1 MSNVEKILDVNV
13 STLNYGELITS
24 IDSLIETGGQGNIIA
39 VNPEKIMALQKD
51 SKLKDLI
58 NSATFTIPDG
68 IGVILASKL
77 NKGSVTERV
86 TGVDLFVKLLELADR
101 KRYKIFLY
109 GAKPEVVSKAVENI
123 KKDYPNLIVA
133 GYRDGYV
140 SDQNELINDIN
151 VSGAQLMFVA
161 LGSPKQEFWI
171 EENKEKLNVNIF
183 QGVGGSFDV
192 ISGTVKRAPAAFRN
206 TGTEWLYRLLS
217 QPSRIQRQMA
227 LPKFLLKV
235 LSSKKTNS

>member
-1 MSNVEKILDVNV
+1 MSNIEKILDVNV
-13 STLNYGELITS
+13 TTLNYRELITS
-24 IDSLIETGGQGNIIA
+24 IDALIQENGQGNIIA

-51 SKLKDLI
+51 PKLKDLI
-58 NSATFTIPDG
+58 NSATYTIPDG
-68 IGVILASKL
+68 IGVILASRL
-77 NKGSVTERV
+77 NKGTVTERI
-86 TGVDLFVKLLELADR
+86 TGVDLFVKLLELADK

-109 GAKPEVVSKAVENI
+109 GAKPEVVAKAVENI
-123 KKDYPNLIVA
+123 KRDYPNLIVA

-140 SDQNELINDIN
+140 SDQQELVEEINA
-151 VSGAQLMFVA
+151 SGAQLMFVA
-161 LGSPKQEFWI
+161 MGSPKQEFWI
-171 EENKEKLNVNIF
+171 EENKGKLSVNIF

-235 LSSKKTNS
+235 LGTRPKK

>member
-1 MSNVEKILDVNV
+1 M
-13 STLNYGELITS
+13 ITS
-24 IDSLIETGGQGNIIA
+24 IDALIQENGQGNIIA

-51 SKLKDLI
+51 PKLKDLI
-58 NSATFTIPDG
+58 NSATYTIPDG
-68 IGVILASKL
+68 IGVILASRL
-77 NKGSVTERV
+77 NKGTVTERI
-86 TGVDLFVKLLELADR
+86 TGVDLFVKLLELADK

-109 GAKPEVVSKAVENI
+109 GAKPEVVAKAVENI
-123 KKDYPNLIVA
+123 KRDYPNLIVA

-140 SDQNELINDIN
+140 SDQQELVEEINA
-151 VSGAQLMFVA
+151 SGAQLMFVA
-161 LGSPKQEFWI
+161 MGSPKQEFWI
-171 EENKEKLNVNIF
+171 EENKGKLSVNIF

-235 LSSKKTNS
+235 LGTRPKK

>member
-1 MSNVEKILDVNV
+1 MEKILDVNV
-13 STLNYGELITS
+13 TTLNYRELITS
-24 IDSLIETGGQGNIIA
+24 IDALIQENGQGNIIA

-51 SKLKDLI
+51 PKLKDLI
-58 NSATFTIPDG
+58 NSATYTIPDG
-68 IGVILASKL
+68 IGVILASRL
-77 NKGSVTERV
+77 NKGTVTERI
-86 TGVDLFVKLLELADR
+86 TGVDLFVKLLELADK

-109 GAKPEVVSKAVENI
+109 GAKPEVVAKAVENI
-123 KKDYPNLIVA
+123 KRDYPNLIVA

-140 SDQNELINDIN
+140 SDQQELVEEINA
-151 VSGAQLMFVA
+151 SGAQLMFVA
-161 LGSPKQEFWI
+161 MGSPKQEFWI
-171 EENKEKLNVNIF
+171 EENKGKLSVNIF

-235 LSSKKTNS
+235 LGTRPKK